1 MAGPPYEPQD
11 PDFEQRVRRSF
22 ARQRVM
28 ETLGATLRRI
38 EPGLIEI
45 EIPFREEFTQQHGFV
60 HAGIVATVA
69 DSACGFAAFSLMP
82 PDAGVLAVEFKV
94 NLLSPAL
101 GDALVARGRVRR
113 AGRTISVCEADVF
126 AIRDGE
132 EKPIATMIGTI
143 MTIRDRAGVEG

>member
-1 MAGPPYEPQD
+1 M
-11 PDFEQRVRRSF
+11 RRSF

-94 NLLSPAL
+94 NLLSPAV

-143 MTIRDRAGVEG
+143 MTIRDRPDVEG